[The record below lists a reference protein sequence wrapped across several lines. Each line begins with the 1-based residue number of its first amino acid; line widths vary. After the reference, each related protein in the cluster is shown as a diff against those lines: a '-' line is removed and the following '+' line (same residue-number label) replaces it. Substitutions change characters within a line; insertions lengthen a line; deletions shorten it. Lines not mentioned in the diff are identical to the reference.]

1 MKRKLLARMM
11 AYATHAHRDQ
21 FDRSGMPYILHP
33 ITVMQLLDTQDE
45 ELQCIAIGHDLLED
59 CDVSQGGLIEL
70 FTPRIIA
77 GIWAL
82 TKFPA
87 HSLEDYKAQVKRNA
101 DAVRVKLC
109 DLQHNMDL
117 TRLHK
122 MNDRDV
128 QRMTEYAQ
136 FYRELLECQ
145 RNDEPS
151 A

>member
-1 MKRKLLARMM
+1 MKRKLLARML

-33 ITVMQLLDTQDE
+33 ITVMTYLNTLDE
-45 ELQCIAIGHDLLED
+45 ELQCIALGHDLLED

-70 FTPRIIA
+70 FTPRIVD

-87 HSLEDYKAQVKRNA
+87 DTLETYKAKVKRNS
-101 DAVRVKLC
+101 DAIRVKLC
-109 DLQHNMDL
+109 DLQHNMDV
-117 TRLHK
+117 TRLYK

-128 QRMTEYAQ
+128 QRMAEYAQ

-145 RNDEPS
+145 VPS
-151 A
+151 K